1 VIVPFLDLESLHQ
14 GIADELFKAWA
25 NVLETSS
32 FVGGQFVETFEWQWA
47 EYCETSHAVGV
58 ANGTDALRLTL
69 QALGVGPGDEV
80 IVPTN
85 TFIATAA
92 AVVEVGA
99 VPVFVDVDPDTLL
112 IRPEDVAAAITSRTS
127 AVIPVHLYGQPVDM
141 PALMRV
147 AEKAGI
153 AVIEDAAQA
162 HGARWNGRRVG
173 SFGHAACFSFYPGK
187 NLGALGDGGAVVT
200 NDPGLAERVRQLA
213 NHGRGT
219 DKYTHDVVG
228 SNSRLDGL
236 QAALLSVKIPHLDR
250 WNEAR
255 RQAAASYRHLLAG
268 LPVTITAE
276 RPEAESVHHLMVIRT
291 QDRDSLRSEME
302 EAGIG
307 VGLHYPVPCHRQR
320 AFADLP
326 ELTLPVAEDAAQQLL
341 SLPMFPHLTEAQ
353 IGATAR
359 AIDSHFGG
367 KGAGHDG

>member
-1 VIVPFLDLESLHQ
+1 MIVPFLDLENLHQ
-14 GIADELFKAWA
+14 EVADELFKAWA

-32 FVGGQFVETFEWQWA
+32 FVGGPFVEALEWQWA

-69 QALGVGPGDEV
+69 QALGIGLGDEV
-80 IVPTN
+80 VVPAN

-92 AVVEVGA
+92 AVAEVGA
-99 VPVFVDVDPDTLL
+99 VPIFVDVDPETLL
-112 IRPEDVAAAITSRTS
+112 MTPRHLAEAITPRTAAA
-127 AVIPVHLYGQPVDM
+127 IPVHLYGQPVDM
-141 PALMRV
+141 PGLMSV

-153 AVIEDAAQA
+153 VVVEDAAQA

-213 NHGRGT
+213 NHGRGA

-236 QAALLSVKIPHLDR
+236 QAAILSVKIAHLDR

-255 RQAAASYRHLLAG
+255 RQAAASYRHLLSG
-268 LPVTITAE
+268 LPLTLTAE
-276 RPEAESVHHLMVIRT
+276 RREAESVHHLMVVRT
-291 QDRDSLRSEME
+291 EDRDGLRSGMHES
-302 EAGIG
+302 GIG
-307 VGLHYPVPCHRQR
+307 VGLHYPIPCHRQH
-320 AFADLP
+320 AFSDLP
-326 ELTLPVAEDAAQQLL
+326 ERSLPVAEEAARRLL
-341 SLPMFPHLTEAQ
+341 SLPMFPHITETQ
-353 IGATAR
+353 IGATVR
-359 AIDSHFGG
+359 AIESHFEG
-367 KGAGHDG
+367 KEARDDG